1 MEKRLSAVINAAS
14 HDFVDEYLKYWA
26 FAKYYGLAFRMILYK
41 HNRFYHEACR
51 MAIVAPSMADY
62 LASQWRTRILK
73 PKHYQEKILGILK
86 TSFEKERC
94 N

>member
-1 MEKRLSAVINAAS
+1 
-14 HDFVDEYLKYWA
+14 
-26 FAKYYGLAFRMILYK
+26 
-41 HNRFYHEACR
+41 

-62 LASQWRTRILK
+62 LATQWRNRILK

-94 N
+94 KERIESDKIQEVFETIRACGLFELAELDTKFQGKNTLVFFT